1 MNQVSK
7 QNAQTSVEKDF
18 NELMTNSNLACDC
31 RDKLDNCTFATLN
44 DNLDEVSYL
53 KNPFDHSHKYNHNPF
68 NPEVREFVSCLLLEK
83 EI

>member
-31 RDKLDNCTFATLN
+31 RNKLDNCTFATLN
-44 DNLDEVSYL
+44 DNLD
-53 KNPFDHSHKYNHNPF
+53 
-68 NPEVREFVSCLLLEK
+68 
-83 EI
+83 

>member
-31 RDKLDNCTFATLN
+31 RNKLDNCTFATLN
-44 DNLDEVSYL
+44 DTLDEVSYL
-53 KNPFDHSHKYNHNPF
+53 KNPFDNSHKYNHNPF
-68 NPEVREFVSCLLLEK
+68 NPEGRELVSCLLLEK